1 MFIPVCSAGQDG
13 QEITFMSFGESDFI
27 FRTTAV
33 FLSALIYWGG
43 VVINVY
49 RVRRHIG
56 RSPNLMKYRSLK
68 ERLLFLG
75 WSFIILGWIVQPL
88 IIDGYRS
95 NAFFAVPG
103 PLLHPGGTVIGILL
117 ALGGYAGTLWCY
129 TSLGDSWRLGVNGK
143 VRTVLV
149 REGIYAQ
156 VRHPIYLFQ
165 IIILMGMVC
174 LLPSLFSFFILAV
187 HYLCIGVMARDEEAY
202 LVEVHGSE
210 YEEYLLRTGRFF
222 PGFRSRSARSN

>member
-1 MFIPVCSAGQDG
+1 
-13 QEITFMSFGESDFI
+13 MSLGESDFT

-33 FLSALIYWGG
+33 FLTALIYWGG

-49 RVRRHIG
+49 RVRRQIG
-56 RSPNLMKYRSLK
+56 SSPNLMKYRNLK

-75 WSFIILGWIVQPL
+75 WTFIILGWIVQPL
-88 IIDGYRS
+88 IIEGHRS

-103 PLLHPGGTVIGILL
+103 LLLHPGGAVMGILF
-117 ALGGYAGTLWCY
+117 ALGGYAGTLRCY
-129 TSLGDSWRLGVNGK
+129 TELGNSWRLGVNRK
-143 VRTVLV
+143 ARTVLV
-149 REGIYAQ
+149 REGIYGQ

-165 IIILMGMVC
+165 IIILMGMTC
-174 LLPSLFSFFILAV
+174 LIPSLFSFSILVV

-202 LVEVHGSE
+202 LTEVHGSE

-222 PGFRSRSARSN
+222 PGFRSRSARSS